1 MLSRNWAEPAWQ
13 AQDRVQPGELTCV
26 LLSYVLLNNATK
38 TFTAQQ
44 LCIRIRALGWSYA
57 RDGREHI

>member
-38 TFTAQQ
+38 TSPPSNCAFV
-44 LCIRIRALGWSYA
+44 R
-57 RDGREHI
+57 